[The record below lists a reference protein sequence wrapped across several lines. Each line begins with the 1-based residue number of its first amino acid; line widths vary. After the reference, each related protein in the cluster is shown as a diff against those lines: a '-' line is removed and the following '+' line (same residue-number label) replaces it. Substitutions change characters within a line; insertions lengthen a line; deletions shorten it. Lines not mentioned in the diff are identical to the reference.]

1 MVWISFGPEGLYRQG
16 REALIE
22 GDRVRVLEIAEQLL
36 KTAGLEPEGNLL
48 KGLILAR
55 AGKRDEAIAAVP
67 DDFADEISLVGP
79 ASRIKERLE
88 HWRNSPITELL
99 ISARSPEA
107 LRQAAELVNG

>member
-1 MVWISFGPEGLYRQG
+1 LHLKLHFSGLFVCCNFADASGVTFIATVRLLNKSF
-16 REALIE
+16 
-22 GDRVRVLEIAEQLL
+22 DEIQDLFF
-36 KTAGLEPEGNLL
+36 
-48 KGLILAR
+48 
-55 AGKRDEAIAAVP
+55 AGKREEAIAAVP